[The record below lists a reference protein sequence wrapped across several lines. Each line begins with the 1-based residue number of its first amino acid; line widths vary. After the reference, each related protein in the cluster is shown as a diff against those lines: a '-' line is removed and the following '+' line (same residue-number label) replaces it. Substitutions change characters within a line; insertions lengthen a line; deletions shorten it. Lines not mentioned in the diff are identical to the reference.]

1 MSQKDYYTVSELAQL
16 LGISRIAVF
25 KKIKK
30 GQIKAIKIGRNFA
43 IPKKEITSVL
53 GQTLTTSQKTL
64 INKAVEK
71 TLKEYGQALK
81 MLGDA

>member
-30 GQIKAIKIGRNFA
+30 RQIKAIKIGRNFA
-43 IPKKEITSVL
+43 ISKKEIASVT

-64 INKAVEK
+64 INKAVNK
-71 TLKEYGQALK
+71 TLQEYGQALK

>member
-43 IPKKEITSVL
+43 IPKKEIASVL

-64 INKAVEK
+64 INKAVKK